1 MATSGSLAVSLCC
14 TVLKVRDLG
23 ENILTARQQWEDR
36 WNQLRAASGYFI
48 IVVEDVAEEKV
59 VGAATLLLE
68 RKFIHQCGQV
78 AS

>member
-14 TVLKVRDLG
+14 TVLKVRDL
-23 ENILTARQQWEDR
+23 LTTRQQWEDR

-59 VGAATLLLE
+59 VGAATLLVE